1 MIKLYIRLTRRD
13 VLIALLLGLLC
24 AVGYAIYRNAF
35 VDTEAEIVDELSGNI
50 FPSAILALATTD
62 EVVVQPSDSNYVGNP
77 KSYFGLRLRSQG
89 EQTRVRI
96 EVAETPFSEHAV
108 SEFVLPKRFTTY
120 TVYPDMVWKYAAL
133 RQNAQATP
141 LNIVTTVSIN
151 GKAPVQRMR
160 TFSMRSINECLTG
173 YQTNTPKGRRF
184 VNTRLLFAAYVN
196 EDNPNIDRFLREA
209 LNTRIVNRFLGYQ
222 ADSAGVVRQVYAL
235 WHVLQQRKFKYSSV
249 TTTSLSSNAVYAQ
262 RIRTFDDA
270 LASTQI
276 NCVDGS
282 ALMASLLRAIDID
295 PILVRLP
302 QHVFVGFYTD
312 RQHRYAQFL
321 ETTMVGNINIED
333 YFPDEAALTDSTLI
347 HKTRGAH
354 SYNSFERARHYA
366 NAKFS
371 ADSVKIMSNATG
383 YMYLEIT
390 GAVRRKVQPIGR

>member
-1 MIKLYIRLTRRD
+1 MLKLYIHLTRRD
-13 VLIALLLGLLC
+13 VLVGLALLLLA
-24 AVGYAIYRNAF
+24 AVGYGVYRNAF
-35 VDTEAEIVDELSGNI
+35 VDAEVELVDELSGNI

-62 EVVVQPSDSNYVGNP
+62 EVVVAPTDSNYVGNP

-89 EQTRVRI
+89 QHTRVRI
-96 EVAETPFSEHAV
+96 EVAETPFSEYSV

-120 TVYPDMVWKYAAL
+120 TIYPDVVWKYAAL
-133 RQNAQATP
+133 RQNAQAIP
-141 LNIVTTVSIN
+141 INIVTTISIN
-151 GKAPVQRMR
+151 GNAPIQRMR
-160 TFSMRSINECLTG
+160 TFSMRSISECLTG
-173 YQTNTPKGRRF
+173 YYQTTPSGRKF

-196 EDNPNIDRFLREA
+196 EDNPSIDRVLREA

-222 ADSAGVVRQVYAL
+222 ADSAMVVRQVYAL

-302 QHVFVGFYTD
+302 NHVFVGFYTD
-312 RQHRYAQFL
+312 RQHKYAQFL

-333 YFPDEAALTDSTLI
+333 YFPDEAALTDTTLI
-347 HKTRGAH
+347 HNTRGVRSLNA
-354 SYNSFERARHYA
+354 FERARHYA

-383 YMYLEIT
+383 YMFLEIT
-390 GAVRRKVQPIGR
+390 GAMRRKIQPIGR